1 MCTMLARI
9 DDAYSL
15 FEDKISDILISCN
28 PYAKEDLYDDLLRRL
43 SFYIGGRLCSNGP

>member
-15 FEDKISDILISCN
+15 SEDKISDIFINCN
-28 PYAKEDLYDDLLRRL
+28 PYVIEDLYDGLLRQDCHFIL
-43 SFYIGGRLCSNGP
+43 GQT